1 MIKRYS
7 ELIRIP
13 TFEERYEYLRL
24 LGAVGESTFGYDRIF
39 NQLFYHSAKEWRVIR
54 DYVISR
60 DEGRDLAIP
69 GREIPDRIYI
79 HHMNPIT
86 MDDIS
91 NSSEFL
97 LDPEYLICTAFETHN
112 AIHFGDKTL
121 LTIDPIQRTKND
133 TSPWKHSN

>member
-39 NQLFYHSAKEWRVIR
+39 NQQFYHSAKEWRVIR

-133 TSPWKHSN
+133 TSPWEHSN